1 MKVSEEW
8 LKLFE
13 EFNKNWAANRPEL
26 AFSGDKEKWIE
37 SEDHQFL
44 SELKGIC
51 QGNGGSLPYFTN
63 QSITW
68 CSLAISPIQL
78 KQQGRKPECLDYS
91 KLWLDRGQATV
102 T

>member
-1 MKVSEEW
+1 MPTSSLKGLGITSLMRRAKIRMKISEEW

-26 AFSGDKEKWIE
+26 AFSGDMEKWIE

-63 QSITW
+63 QSI
-68 CSLAISPIQL
+68 P
-78 KQQGRKPECLDYS
+78 
-91 KLWLDRGQATV
+91 QA
-102 T
+102 